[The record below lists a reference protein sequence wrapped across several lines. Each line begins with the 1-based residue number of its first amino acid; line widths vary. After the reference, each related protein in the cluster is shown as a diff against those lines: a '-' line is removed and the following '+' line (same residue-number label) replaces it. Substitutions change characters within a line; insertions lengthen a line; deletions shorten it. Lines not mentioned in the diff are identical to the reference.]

1 MKHEESVVYV
11 LFVDRGDY
19 YDNNQ
24 LHSIYKSKIKAQ
36 EALLRLVESFE
47 IFEGHIEEIELT

>member
-19 YDNNQ
+19 YDYNQ
-24 LHSIYKSKIKAQ
+24 LHSIYKSKIKKPIIIH
-36 EALLRLVESFE
+36 S
-47 IFEGHIEEIELT
+47 HM